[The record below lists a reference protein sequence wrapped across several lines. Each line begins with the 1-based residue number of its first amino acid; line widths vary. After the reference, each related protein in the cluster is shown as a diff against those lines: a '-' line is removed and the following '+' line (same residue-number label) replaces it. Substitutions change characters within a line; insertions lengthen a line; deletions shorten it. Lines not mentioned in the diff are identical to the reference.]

1 MHLGSLDEHFVVWGG
16 GPALNESQLTQWCQ
30 LRPEFDPKRLDNLGP
45 FDYAFIMLENDRR
58 INPQAPALHTFLNR
72 DEEPEAVFILR
83 TVFAPCTSA
92 PPDLTPTPKTRK
104 AAGFWLQ
111 SEKLG
116 QINFPYRCFLFED
129 ISSKNAAGLHY
140 EGLSSAEREVER
152 EGEWGESHRTA
163 RLAHNTN
170 DYRALSLRPLSI
182 TYTPFSES
190 FVT

>member
-83 TVFAPCTSA
+83 TVFAPRTSA

-129 ISSKNAAGLHY
+129 ISSMPLHLQRMRRDY
-140 EGLSSAEREVER
+140 ITRVSHLLKEKSKEKEN
-152 EGEWGESHRTA
+152 GESHTE
-163 RLAHNTN
+163 LHG
-170 DYRALSLRPLSI
+170 
-182 TYTPFSES
+182 
-190 FVT
+190 